1 MLKLIGNFFM
11 HFFVF
16 DIRRKLI
23 FRFYTLFTLK
33 KKMFAPNSAAQME
46 PEATLPTDPIQ
57 AETCFETFTP
67 FFTTPDSDAS
77 TAGAWRAFVH
87 PDASP
92 DFEVGATKEIGFTI
106 AASHMLS
113 WPNSS
118 LQFSMK
124 LNMDNTAQEWIGRM
138 RSSGVKFMP
147 DLKMIFDKIDLLINE
162 SPFQVITEFPRVNFV
177 RSNILGGNKDWIRMV
192 QGGSY
197 IVSPDL
203 KTNSLEMGGGQVSQ
217 KVVSQPSFASN
228 YNFGH
233 DEGYENSV
241 NGEVFVPQVCTL
253 TSSDALGQTYANA
266 NNNVRFGNP
275 LSSFG
280 QFPLNS
286 SGFVDNDTADK
297 CISLRNE
304 EANPGA
310 MILAPS
316 EDFDLL
322 DVLERGHEVSIV
334 IPFRDLFSSLS
345 SIQWMPGA
353 LFRRIGMRF
362 HIRSDPEA
370 YLLGYMMGSVASSGV
385 QGTVTA
391 SLAKGVTGYTNCF
404 FSPARPRIEDIH
416 FKFTNARCLLFG
428 QQFSPNL
435 IAEFKSYME
444 SKSDLQAVWYQ
455 AYMYYRVIRVLAN
468 ASNNID
474 QNFTTISPGSAW
486 LLSDP
491 WYEEKDSYKQKQRI
505 LIPTVV
511 NSYNEALQSK
521 AVLGEGENAAGL
533 QRQGGVVKAIRTI
546 SSFIPYAPIANKVIQ
561 RSYIAIN
568 GSEFPPT
575 YEEQHWRLMTQNN
588 SVHSTLGFDFHNTI
602 AAQGRYQVG
611 ATSKYVPHFC
621 FGSVLGQRSTDITIG
636 DVYYPP
642 YFEKKTWK
650 KFDKLLLITNESSV
664 KVALNAEVATD
675 FYSAPAAK
683 KELAKGRLAL
693 DRDLFYSDPNG
704 EILAKK
710 VRLEENYLRYLMS
723 TGFHIDPFQSQSTMI
738 GFEQWNTMWPILA
751 FPIGSQDSATG
762 APLYEA
768 SAMTAR
774 LHLDKEQEN
783 QGISLPFYLVVQEA
797 YLTAICADGSLVT
810 MIGTA

>member
-1 MLKLIGNFFM
+1 
-11 HFFVF
+11 
-16 DIRRKLI
+16 
-23 FRFYTLFTLK
+23 
-33 KKMFAPNSAAQME
+33 MFAPNSGAQME

-67 FFTTPDSDAS
+67 FFTTPDADAS
-77 TAGAWRAFVH
+77 TSGAWRAFVH

-106 AASHMLS
+106 AATHMVS
-113 WPNSS
+113 WPNSF

-124 LNMDNTAQEWIGRM
+124 LDLDKTSRTWLGRM
-138 RSSGVKFMP
+138 RGMGVKFMP

-162 SPFQVITEFPRVNFV
+162 SPFQVITEFPRVNFI
-177 RSNILGGNKDWIRMV
+177 RSNILGGSKEWIRMV

-203 KTNSLEMGGGQVSQ
+203 KTNSLEMGGGQISQ
-217 KVVSQPSFASN
+217 KVVSQPTFPAN
-228 YNFGH
+228 TEFGK
-233 DEGYENSV
+233 DYVQSATAFNSPV
-241 NGEVFVPQVCTL
+241 AATMESMTDVGCTFSAAKEV
-253 TSSDALGQTYANA
+253 S
-266 NNNVRFGNP
+266 RFGNP
-275 LSSFG
+275 LESFG
-280 QFPLNS
+280 QIPFDPSSCLTDNS
-286 SGFVDNDTADK
+286 SADLCNFNRHETANASS
-297 CISLRNE
+297 IVF
-304 EANPGA
+304 
-310 MILAPS
+310 APS
-316 EDFDLL
+316 EDMDFL
-322 DVLERGHEVSIV
+322 DVLERGDEVVIQ
-334 IPFRDLFSSLS
+334 IPFRDLFSSLA

-353 LFRRIGMRF
+353 LFRRINMRF

-370 YLLGYMMGSVASSGV
+370 YLLGYMMS
-385 QGTVTA
+385 
-391 SLAKGVTGYTNCF
+391 SLASTGTPSMAAVKTTGVSVTGHKVCHFT
-404 FSPARPRIEDIH
+404 PARAKIEEIK
-416 FKFTNARCLLFG
+416 FKFTNARCVLFG

-435 IAEFKSYME
+435 MMEFNSYLQ
-444 SKSDLQAVWYQ
+444 SKSDLQACWYQ

-491 WYEEKDSYKQKQRI
+491 WYEERDSYKQKQRI

-511 NSYNEALQSK
+511 NSMQESLTLKGSVGEENE
-521 AVLGEGENAAGL
+521 NGL
-533 QRQGGVVKAIRTI
+533 QKGNSLTRGIRTF

-575 YEEQHWRLMTQNN
+575 YEEQHWRLLTQNN
-588 SVHSTLGFDFHNTI
+588 TVHGTLGFDIHNNI
-602 AAQGRYQVG
+602 KAYGDFNVG
-611 ATSKYVPHFC
+611 STCSYIPQYLQ
-621 FGSVLGQRSTDITIG
+621 GSVYGTTAFSNKLIG

-642 YFEKKTWK
+642 YFEKKTWRD
-650 KFDKLLLITNESSV
+650 FDDLILYNADADATTSV
-664 KVALNAEVATD
+664 SLIGDALAGD
-675 FYSAPAAK
+675 FYAGTMQTK
-683 KELAKGRLAL
+683 CKHRLAL
-693 DRDLFYSDPNG
+693 DRNLFYSDITG
-704 EILAKK
+704 KILAKK

-723 TGFHIDPFQSQSTMI
+723 TGFHIDPFQSQSTLI
-738 GFEQWNTMWPILA
+738 GFEQWNTMWPIIA

-768 SAMTAR
+768 SAMTGR

-783 QGISLPFYLVVQEA
+783 QGISLPFYLVIQEA